1 MNLFA
6 ALVNPNAPST
16 NTMGRRHPSHRV
28 SGLVQ
33 RLMGRVRYLFA
44 QRSLALQE
52 LLLLGFEFNVRQNS
66 ALAEIV

>member
-16 NTMGRRHPSHRV
+16 NTMGRRHPNHRV

-33 RLMGRVRYLFA
+33 LNLCRETCDLIWKVQLT
-44 QRSLALQE
+44 
-52 LLLLGFEFNVRQNS
+52 LGVKFLPET
-66 ALAEIV
+66 A

>member
-16 NTMGRRHPSHRV
+16 SMMARRHPNHRV

-33 RLMGRVRYLFA
+33 RNVDSKLWTIHPELDDTSFEKNHASRLYIGFA
-44 QRSLALQE
+44 VLVLYK
-52 LLLLGFEFNVRQNS
+52 N
-66 ALAEIV
+66 